1 MRSMLIV
8 SCLSSNELELHDECG
23 YMRMVHS
30 QESFLWSCCIIDVM
44 ILLLPVLQTWPS
56 RILMVTFAVRNKRKG
71 KYTTTKPRG
80 QVSLDVPYIFGTSFA
95 SLIKQ
100 IFF

>member
-1 MRSMLIV
+1 MLIV

-23 YMRMVHS
+23 YLRMVHS

-56 RILMVTFAVRNKRKG
+56 RIFDALPLLEEIREKVNTQLPNRGVKSPWMCLTYLVRALR
-71 KYTTTKPRG
+71 
-80 QVSLDVPYIFGTSFA
+80 V
-95 SLIKQ
+95 
-100 IFF
+100 